1 MSRCEGDS
9 RELHLCASLA
19 VSTCRAWARAW
30 ARARP
35 CARHEF
41 VHGSL
46 RHPAP
51 SILAATPSARRS
63 TEFSQGCALGWQ
75 RERHLVGVHIDR
87 RNQHETGLRLL
98 DLPVII
104 VAEQMMMLAEQDSIN
119 DYSLI

>member
-1 MSRCEGDS
+1 MF
-9 RELHLCASLA
+9 HLCASLG
-19 VSTCRAWARAW
+19 VSSCRAW

-46 RHPAP
+46 QHPAP
-51 SILAATPSARRS
+51 SILSGTPSARRS

-75 RERHLVGVHIDR
+75 RNRHLVGVHIDR

-98 DLPVII
+98 DLPVIV
-104 VAEQMMMLAEQDSIN
+104 VAEQMMMSAEQDSIGYN
-119 DYSLI
+119 ALI